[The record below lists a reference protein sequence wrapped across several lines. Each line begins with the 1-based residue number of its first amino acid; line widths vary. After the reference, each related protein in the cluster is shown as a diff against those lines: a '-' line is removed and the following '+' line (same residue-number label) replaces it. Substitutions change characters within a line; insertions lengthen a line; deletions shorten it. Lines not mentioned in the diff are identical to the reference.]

1 MSWIANVIR
10 RTAAREGSYASLNL
24 NRDGAGLS
32 FGILQW
38 TQASGNLGKLL
49 ATMYA
54 MDPAAFVAIFGSL
67 WQALLAATAPGGLRS
82 VGGAHLWQEPWAS
95 RFRQAG
101 NHPAFQRAQDHLA
114 QTDQHMQ
121 AALAVAGSLS
131 VMTERSMA
139 IFFDTAVQQGP
150 NGVRSIA
157 ENTKAHFTSRGVTSV
172 PYNDLLSTFV
182 NKCLERVRR
191 RSPPDPSSKN
201 YSRWR
206 QVGSEWHLF
215 AGSIDLY
222 KAIYTRRTALLADTE
237 LSDLPISQALAV
249 S

>member
-1 MSWIANVIR
+1 MSMIANVDR
-10 RTAAREGSYASLNL
+10 RTAAGEGSYASLNL

-54 MDPAAFVAIFGSL
+54 MDPAAFVQIFGSL
-67 WQALLAATAPGGLRS
+67 WQALLAATAPRGPRS
-82 VGGAHLWQEPWAS
+82 VGGAHLWQEPWAT

-101 NHPAFQRAQDHLA
+101 NHPAFQRAQEPLA

-121 AALAVAGSLS
+121 AALAVACTLG

-139 IFFDTAVQQGP
+139 NFFDTAVQQGT
-150 NGVRSIA
+150 NGGRTIA
-157 ENTKAHFTSRGVTSV
+157 ENSKAQFTSRGVTSV

-191 RSPPDPSSKN
+191 RSPPDPNSKN

-206 QVGSEWHLF
+206 
-215 AGSIDLY
+215 
-222 KAIYTRRTALLADTE
+222 
-237 LSDLPISQALAV
+237 
-249 S
+249 